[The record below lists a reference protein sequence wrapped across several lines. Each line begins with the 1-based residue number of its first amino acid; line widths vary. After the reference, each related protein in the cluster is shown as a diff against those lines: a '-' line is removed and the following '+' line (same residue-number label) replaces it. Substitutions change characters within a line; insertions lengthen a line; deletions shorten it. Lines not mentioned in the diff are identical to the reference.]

1 VYPDN
6 TKLKKQFEYAD
17 RKGIPYLAIV
27 GDQEVSEGTVTLK
40 NLASGEQRSV
50 PKAELLSCLQQA

>member
-1 VYPDN
+1 MYPDN

-27 GDQEVSEGTVTLK
+27 GDQEVAEGTVTLK
-40 NLASGEQRSV
+40 NLATGEQWRIGKDALASH
-50 PKAELLSCLQQA
+50 LL